1 LQANSDITTAMFIT
15 SLGSDT
21 VMSTKGNSS
30 SFRPLP
36 FSAAAITFLTIVV
49 IATGI
54 LFVSSLL
61 ILNQNHTAI
70 AQQLQQQT
78 QQQQEQALASEYISF
93 GIDNMTFSHHMA
105 SVNGIQLHYV
115 IGGHGDPV
123 VLLHGWPETWY
134 EWRHVMPA
142 LAKNYTVIAPDLRG
156 LGDSS
161 KPLTGYDGK
170 TTAEDIHQLVS
181 QLGFKDI
188 FLVGHDFGVQIA
200 YSYAAA
206 HSNEVRRLVILDVPI
221 PGIGPG
227 QNITGLWWAQ
237 FHMVRDVPEM
247 LVEGHERE
255 YLSRFYRYTCNPAA
269 ITKEDIDE
277 YVSHYTSPGGMRAG
291 FEYYRALFDDI
302 KQNKEY
308 SVVKLQMPVLALGG
322 KCSFGSAALE
332 SMRLLATNVSGGVV
346 PDSGHWI
353 AEERPIYLTEQLFAF
368 FGGNTT
374 NTIK

>member
-1 LQANSDITTAMFIT
+1 MDEK
-15 SLGSDT
+15 DE
-21 VMSTKGNSS
+21 
-30 SFRPLP
+30 
-36 FSAAAITFLTIVV
+36 SATYNAPHHMRAITVLMIGIIIV
-49 IATGI
+49 TGI
-54 LFVSSLL
+54 FVCTS
-61 ILNQNHTAI
+61 ILNQNHTAV
-70 AQQLQQQT
+70 AQPLQQQG
-78 QQQQEQALASEYISF
+78 QSLASKGISF
-93 GIDNMTFSHHMA
+93 EIDDMPFSHHMA

-115 IGGHGDPV
+115 IGGHGAPL
-123 VLLHGWPETWY
+123 VLIHGWPQTWF

-142 LAKNYTVIAPDLRG
+142 LAKNYTVIVPDLRG

-181 QLGFKDI
+181 QLGFKQI
-188 FLVGHDFGVQIA
+188 FLVGHDFGVQVA

-206 HSNEVRRLVILDVPI
+206 HPNDVRRLVILDVPI

-237 FHMVRDVPEM
+237 FHMVRDIPEM

-255 YLSRFYRYTCNPAA
+255 YLTWFYRYTCNPAA

-277 YVSHYTSPGGMRAG
+277 YVSHYSAPGGMRAG
-291 FEYYRALFDDI
+291 FEYYRALFDDV

-308 SVVKLQMPVLALGG
+308 SMVKLSMPVLDLGG
-322 KCSFGSAALE
+322 KCSFGIVALK
-332 SMRLLATNVSGGVV
+332 SMRLLATNVSGGIV

-353 AEERPIYLTEQLFAF
+353 AEERPDYLVGQLLKFFAAISLALDF
-368 FGGNTT
+368 PSEVGVMD
-374 NTIK
+374 